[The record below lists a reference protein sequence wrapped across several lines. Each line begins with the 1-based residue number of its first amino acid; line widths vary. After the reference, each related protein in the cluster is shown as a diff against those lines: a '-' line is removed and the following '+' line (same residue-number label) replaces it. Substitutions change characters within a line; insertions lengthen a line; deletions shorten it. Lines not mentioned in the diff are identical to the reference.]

1 MRGLIGFFFNG
12 LALNLQLN
20 QTPIKF
26 VDDLGLGVNFNFD
39 FGCCLVDQVNSFVR
53 QKPVGDVPMAEL
65 CRRYDG
71 GVGDVH
77 TVVHLVL
84 FLQAPQNG
92 NGLFHRRFAHQHL
105 LKPALKRGV
114 FFDVF
119 AVLVQGG
126 GTNAVELPTCQGGL
140 EHIARVYGPLGL
152 TCPHH
157 GVEFVNKQNNAT
169 LILRHFFKHS
179 L

>member
-1 MRGLIGFFFNG
+1 MRGFIGFFFDG
-12 LALNLQLN
+12 LSLNLQLN

-26 VDDLGLGVNFNFD
+26 VDDLGLGVNFDFY

-65 CRRYDG
+65 CRRHDG

-84 FLQAPQNG
+84 LLQAPQNG
-92 NGLFHRRFAHQHL
+92 NGLFHRGFAYQDL
-105 LKPALKRGV
+105 LKPALQCGV

-126 GTNAVELPTCQGGL
+126 RTNAVELSTCQGWL
-140 EHIARVYGPLGL
+140 EHVARVYGPLGL

-157 GVEFVNKQNNAT
+157 GVEFVNK
-169 LILRHFFKHS
+169 
-179 L
+179 